1 MLRLKEQEPNISNVA
16 CNNDD
21 LKQISDK
28 SFIKYI
34 SYDESNFEESDLE
47 NIDNLKD
54 KISPNQINW
63 INIISPRN
71 LDLKNLETHFN
82 IHPLII
88 EDIYSTNQRL
98 KIDPFPDYLFIVLNA
113 INSCEDEEL
122 ELEQVS
128 IILSKNYVFSF
139 QEFSPD
145 QFVQIQERIK
155 QSRGRIRKQGV
166 DYLVYVLFDVLVD
179 NYFTILEDF
188 GDKLEE
194 LQENLVRNPNPEI
207 LQEIY
212 DFKKKILKIR
222 KATWPLREVISQLSK
237 RDSEFISDSSIIY
250 FRDVN
255 DHIFH
260 IIDTI
265 ETYREMTSGLIDLF
279 MSSISNKMNEIMKVL
294 TIIATIFI
302 PLTFIVGIYGMNF
315 QFMPELAWKWG
326 YLTII
331 CIMVLIALGMIVFFR
346 RKKWL

>member
-1 MLRLKEQEPNISNVA
+1 MEEQELNKSNDA
-16 CNNDD
+16 CKDEMIP
-21 LKQISDK
+21 KSDQSSIK
-28 SFIKYI
+28 FIC
-34 SYDESNFEESDLE
+34 YDEGYFEEKDLT
-47 NIDNLKD
+47 NLDNLKD
-54 KISPNQINW
+54 MISPNRINW
-63 INIISPRN
+63 INIVGSHN
-71 LDLKNLETHFN
+71 LDLKILETDFN
-82 IHPLII
+82 IHPLIV
-88 EDIYSTNQRL
+88 EDIHSTNQRL

-113 INSCEDEEL
+113 INRCENEVL

-128 IILSKNYVFSF
+128 IILGKNFVFSF
-139 QEFSPD
+139 QEFHPD
-145 QFVQIQERIK
+145 QYTQIQERIK
-155 QSRGRIRKQGV
+155 QSRGRIRRYGV

-179 NYFTILEDF
+179 NYFIILEEF

-194 LQENLVRNPNPEI
+194 LQENLVQNPTNET
-207 LQEIY
+207 LEEIY

-237 RDSEFISDSSIIY
+237 RDSEFITESSIIY

-265 ETYREMTSGLIDLF
+265 ETYREMASGLIDLF
-279 MSSISNKMNEIMKVL
+279 MSSISNRMNEIMKVL

-302 PLTFIVGIYGMNF
+302 PLTFIAGLYGMNF

-331 CIMVLIALGMIVFFR
+331 SVMFVIAIGMVIFFR
-346 RKKWL
+346 RKKWI